1 MLESIM
7 SEPAT
12 SIFKVIYYNEGEVFE
27 IYARNIY
34 QSDMYGFIEVEELL
48 FGERTQVIV
57 DPAEEKLKGEFA
69 GVKRS
74 YIPMQSIIRIDE
86 VEKEGQVK
94 VSDIKGT
101 GNISQFPTREH
112 RTGKPTN
119 SDS

>member
-1 MLESIM
+1 M
-7 SEPAT
+7 SESVT
-12 SIFKVIYYNEGEVFE
+12 SIFKVIFYNEGEVFE

-34 QSDMYGFIEVEELL
+34 QSDMYGFIELEEFL

-57 DPAEEKLKGEFA
+57 DPGEEKLKSEFN

-94 VSDIKGT
+94 VSDIKGS
-101 GNISQFPTREH
+101 GNVTPFPARSSH
-112 RTGKPTN
+112 TGKPIN

>member
-1 MLESIM
+1 M
-7 SEPAT
+7 SDSAI
-12 SIFKVIYYNEGEVFE
+12 SIFKVIFYNEGEVFE
-27 IYARNIY
+27 IYARGIY
-34 QSDMYGFIEVEELL
+34 QSDMYGFIELEEFL

-57 DPAEEKLKGEFA
+57 DPAEEKLKNEFS

-101 GNISQFPTREH
+101 GNVAQFPVRSNS
-112 RTGKPTN
+112 TGKPTN

>member
-1 MLESIM
+1 M
-7 SEPAT
+7 SEE
-12 SIFKVIYYNEGEVFE
+12 SIFKVIFYNEGEVFE

-34 QSDMYGFIEVEELL
+34 QSDMYGFIELEEFL

-57 DPAEEKLKGEFA
+57 DPAEEKLKSEFN

-94 VSDIKGT
+94 VSDIKGA
-101 GNISQFPTREH
+101 GNVTPFPTRSNS
-112 RTGKPTN
+112 TGKPIN
-119 SDS
+119 SGS